1 MAAAFVARY
10 QLEISDGV
18 TANYMAGQWPVYA
31 PLNALTAF
39 CLTLVVFALCGS
51 WGIAT
56 GVSGLIFT
64 VLALV
69 NYYTRDLHG
78 SALMPQDILNLGTAA
93 EVMGSYTLHI
103 TQTVITIALLY
114 IPVLVAAVV
123 QVKLAGKHKRS
134 WKQRGAHA
142 LACVCGI
149 FAVLYLGYFSPNPIK
164 PAATY
169 GWAWQETY
177 YKYGYLAGSIEAAS
191 LMVDPILQP
200 DGYSEDAATEAAAMA
215 QVHKENTG
223 VSDTRNQAIARARGT
238 FLQFVDSDDWLTA
251 DATKLMVRAAEETGC
266 DMVIADFYRVV
277 GEMVSRKGDI
287 DADQVIGREAFV
299 GFMME
304 NPADYYYGV
313 LWNKLYRRSL
323 VEAHGIRMDAK
334 LSWCEDFLFNLE
346 YVRYATTF
354 YALRTPVYYYV
365 KTKGSLVNQKI
376 SFARTVEMKLAMF
389 ECYNDFFKHVLDEDA
404 YERKRLQVYHFLVD
418 AAKDGFVFPATIPG
432 TQKLG
437 EERSQALQEVISE
450 DGIIVEKYRDRKLL
464 ERYLESVA
472 LKYDMTLA
480 ELSLLLYRKD
490 AGKALTRGAEAQM
503 PAREDAV
510 EATDR
515 KDAGK
520 ALSRKDLAEL
530 MHMSREDLRAALQKL
545 VSRGMLEVVD
555 VPRKRREAAE
565 IAEATGLFGK
575 RGEAQDADANGMTK
589 KKREPRKIRLEL
601 LPASDAVL
609 QDIAAAERDYE
620 QAKFR
625 GFTEDE
631 LRQYTALERRVQ
643 ENEKQILQ
651 K

>member
-1 MAAAFVARY
+1 MEPKVS
-10 QLEISDGV
+10 IIV
-18 TANYMAGQWPVYA
+18 PVY
-31 PLNALTAF
+31 NAEK
-39 CLTLVVFALCGS
+39 
-51 WGIAT
+51 
-56 GVSGLIFT
+56 GLARC
-64 VLALV
+64 V
-69 NYYTRDLHG
+69 D
-78 SALMPQDILNLGTAA
+78 SILNQEFRDFELIL
-93 EVMGSYTLHI
+93 MDDGSRD
-103 TQTVITIALLY
+103 
-114 IPVLVAAVV
+114 
-123 QVKLAGKHKRS
+123 RS
-134 WKQRGAHA
+134 GEI
-142 LACVCGI
+142 C
-149 FAVLYLGYFSPNPIK
+149 
-164 PAATY
+164 
-169 GWAWQETY
+169 
-177 YKYGYLAGSIEAAS
+177 
-191 LMVDPILQP
+191 
-200 DGYSEDAATEAAAMA
+200 DGYARADARVVV
-215 QVHKENTG
+215 VHKKNTG

-266 DMVIADFYRVV
+266 DLVIADFYRVV

-313 LWNKLYRRSL
+313 LWNKLYRREI

-334 LSWCEDFLFNLE
+334 ISWCEDFLFNLE

-389 ECYNDFFKHVLDEDA
+389 ECYNDFFKHVLDEEA

-450 DGIIVEKYRDRKLL
+450 DGIIVERYRDRKLI

-472 LKYDMTLA
+472 LKYDMTMA

-490 AGKALTRGAEAQM
+490 AGQALDG
-503 PAREDAV
+503 
-510 EATDR
+510 

-520 ALSRKDLAEL
+520 ALSRKDLTEL
-530 MHMSREDLRAALQKL
+530 MHMSRGDLRAALQKL
-545 VSRGMLEVVD
+545 VARGMLEVVD
-555 VPRKRREAAE
+555 VPRKRSEATE
-565 IAEATGLFGK
+565 MAEATGLFGK
-575 RGEAQDADANGMTK
+575 RVETQDADADGMTK

-601 LPASDAVL
+601 LPAADAVL

-631 LRQYTALERRVQ
+631 IRQYTALERRVQ
-643 ENEKQILQ
+643 ENEKQVLQ

>member
-1 MAAAFVARY
+1 MEPKVS
-10 QLEISDGV
+10 IIV
-18 TANYMAGQWPVYA
+18 PVY
-31 PLNALTAF
+31 NAEK
-39 CLTLVVFALCGS
+39 
-51 WGIAT
+51 
-56 GVSGLIFT
+56 GLARC
-64 VLALV
+64 V
-69 NYYTRDLHG
+69 D
-78 SALMPQDILNLGTAA
+78 SILNQEFRDFELIL
-93 EVMGSYTLHI
+93 MDDGSRD
-103 TQTVITIALLY
+103 
-114 IPVLVAAVV
+114 
-123 QVKLAGKHKRS
+123 RS
-134 WKQRGAHA
+134 GEI
-142 LACVCGI
+142 C
-149 FAVLYLGYFSPNPIK
+149 
-164 PAATY
+164 
-169 GWAWQETY
+169 
-177 YKYGYLAGSIEAAS
+177 
-191 LMVDPILQP
+191 
-200 DGYSEDAATEAAAMA
+200 DGYARADARVVV
-215 QVHKENTG
+215 VHKENTG

-266 DMVIADFYRVV
+266 DLVIADFYRVV

-313 LWNKLYRRSL
+313 LWNKLYRREI

-334 LSWCEDFLFNLE
+334 ISWCEDFLFNLE
-346 YVRYATTF
+346 YVRYATKF

-376 SFARTVEMKLAMF
+376 SFSRTVEMKLAMF
-389 ECYNDFFKHVLDEDA
+389 ECYNDFFKHVLDEEA

-450 DGIIVEKYRDRKLL
+450 DGIIVERYRDRKLI

-472 LKYDMTLA
+472 LKYDMTMA

-490 AGKALTRGAEAQM
+490 AGQALEGTNVGEA
-503 PAREDAV
+503 D
-510 EATDR
+510 DG

-530 MHMSREDLRAALQKL
+530 MHMSRGDLRAALQKL
-545 VSRGMLEVVD
+545 IARGMLKVVD
-555 VPRKRREAAE
+555 VPRKRPEAAE
-565 IAEATGLFGK
+565 MAEATGLFGK
-575 RGEAQDADANGMTK
+575 RVEAPDAGADGMTK
-589 KKREPRKIRLEL
+589 KKREPRNIRLEL
-601 LPASDAVL
+601 LPAADAVL

-625 GFTEDE
+625 GFSEDE
-631 LRQYTALERRVQ
+631 IRQYTALERRVQ
-643 ENEKQILQ
+643 ENEKQVLQ

>member
-1 MAAAFVARY
+1 MRREEVVGGGMGAIKATSANGWTRREKVEGADAWARSEQAEGRDIGPGKVSRNIRVSTGGFY
-10 QLEISDGV
+10 GTTRSSFLMEVPMEPKVSIIV
-18 TANYMAGQWPVYA
+18 PVY
-31 PLNALTAF
+31 NAEK
-39 CLTLVVFALCGS
+39 S
-51 WGIAT
+51 
-56 GVSGLIFT
+56 
-64 VLALV
+64 LARCV
-69 NYYTRDLHG
+69 D
-78 SALMPQDILNLGTAA
+78 SILNQEFRDFELIL
-93 EVMGSYTLHI
+93 MDDGS
-103 TQTVITIALLY
+103 
-114 IPVLVAAVV
+114 
-123 QVKLAGKHKRS
+123 KDRS
-134 WKQRGAHA
+134 GEI
-142 LACVCGI
+142 C
-149 FAVLYLGYFSPNPIK
+149 
-164 PAATY
+164 
-169 GWAWQETY
+169 
-177 YKYGYLAGSIEAAS
+177 
-191 LMVDPILQP
+191 
-200 DGYSEDAATEAAAMA
+200 DGYARADARVVV
-215 QVHKENTG
+215 VHKENTG

-490 AGKALTRGAEAQM
+490 AGKAL
-503 PAREDAV
+503 
-510 EATDR
+510 
-515 KDAGK
+515 
-520 ALSRKDLAEL
+520 SRKDLAEL
-530 MHMSREDLRAALQKL
+530 MHMSRGDLRAALQKL

-589 KKREPRKIRLEL
+589 KKREPRNIRLEL

>member
-1 MAAAFVARY
+1 MEPKVS
-10 QLEISDGV
+10 IIV
-18 TANYMAGQWPVYA
+18 PVY
-31 PLNALTAF
+31 NAEK
-39 CLTLVVFALCGS
+39 
-51 WGIAT
+51 
-56 GVSGLIFT
+56 GLARC
-64 VLALV
+64 V
-69 NYYTRDLHG
+69 D
-78 SALMPQDILNLGTAA
+78 SILNQEFRDFELIL
-93 EVMGSYTLHI
+93 MDDGSRD
-103 TQTVITIALLY
+103 
-114 IPVLVAAVV
+114 
-123 QVKLAGKHKRS
+123 RS
-134 WKQRGAHA
+134 GEI
-142 LACVCGI
+142 C
-149 FAVLYLGYFSPNPIK
+149 
-164 PAATY
+164 
-169 GWAWQETY
+169 
-177 YKYGYLAGSIEAAS
+177 
-191 LMVDPILQP
+191 
-200 DGYSEDAATEAAAMA
+200 DGYARADARVVVM
-215 QVHKENTG
+215 HKENTG

-266 DMVIADFYRVV
+266 DLVIADFYRVV

-313 LWNKLYRRSL
+313 LWNKLYRREI

-334 LSWCEDFLFNLE
+334 ISWCEDFLFNLE

-389 ECYNDFFKHVLDEDA
+389 ECYNDFFKHVLDEEA

-450 DGIIVEKYRDRKLL
+450 DGIIVERYRDRKLI

-472 LKYDMTLA
+472 LKYDMTMA

-490 AGKALTRGAEAQM
+490 AGQAMEG
-503 PAREDAV
+503 
-510 EATDR
+510 

-530 MHMSREDLRAALQKL
+530 MHMSRGDLRMALQKL
-545 VSRGMLEVVD
+545 VACRMLEVVD
-555 VPRKRREAAE
+555 VPRKRSEVTE
-565 IAEATGLFGK
+565 MAEATGLFGK
-575 RGEAQDADANGMTK
+575 RVETQDADADGMTK

-601 LPASDAVL
+601 LPAADAVL

-631 LRQYTALERRVQ
+631 IRQYTALERRVQ
-643 ENEKQILQ
+643 ENEKQVLQ

>member
-1 MAAAFVARY
+1 MRREEVVGGGMGAIKATSANGWTRREKVEGADAWARSEQAEGRDIGPGKVSRNIRVSTGGFY
-10 QLEISDGV
+10 GTTRSSFLMEVPMEPKVSIIV
-18 TANYMAGQWPVYA
+18 PVY
-31 PLNALTAF
+31 NAEK
-39 CLTLVVFALCGS
+39 S
-51 WGIAT
+51 
-56 GVSGLIFT
+56 
-64 VLALV
+64 LARCV
-69 NYYTRDLHG
+69 D
-78 SALMPQDILNLGTAA
+78 SILNQEFRDFELIL
-93 EVMGSYTLHI
+93 MDDGS
-103 TQTVITIALLY
+103 
-114 IPVLVAAVV
+114 
-123 QVKLAGKHKRS
+123 KDRS
-134 WKQRGAHA
+134 GEI
-142 LACVCGI
+142 C
-149 FAVLYLGYFSPNPIK
+149 
-164 PAATY
+164 
-169 GWAWQETY
+169 
-177 YKYGYLAGSIEAAS
+177 
-191 LMVDPILQP
+191 
-200 DGYSEDAATEAAAMA
+200 DGYARADARVVV
-215 QVHKENTG
+215 VHKENTG

-277 GEMVSRKGDI
+277 GEMVSQKGDI

-346 YVRYATTF
+346 YVRYASTF

-389 ECYNDFFKHVLDEDA
+389 ECYNDFFKHVLDEEA

-472 LKYDMTLA
+472 LKYDMTMA

-520 ALSRKDLAEL
+520 ALSRKDNWKAADGKDAGKALSRKDLAEL
-530 MHMSREDLRAALQKL
+530 MHMSRGDLRAALQKL
-545 VSRGMLEVVD
+545 VTRGMLEVVD
-555 VPRKRREAAE
+555 VPRKRRDAAE

-575 RGEAQDADANGMTK
+575 RGEAQDADADGMTK
-589 KKREPRKIRLEL
+589 KKREPWKIRLEL

>member
-1 MAAAFVARY
+1 MEPKVS
-10 QLEISDGV
+10 IIV
-18 TANYMAGQWPVYA
+18 PVY
-31 PLNALTAF
+31 NAEK
-39 CLTLVVFALCGS
+39 
-51 WGIAT
+51 
-56 GVSGLIFT
+56 GLARC
-64 VLALV
+64 V
-69 NYYTRDLHG
+69 D
-78 SALMPQDILNLGTAA
+78 SILNQEFRDFELIL
-93 EVMGSYTLHI
+93 MDDGSRD
-103 TQTVITIALLY
+103 
-114 IPVLVAAVV
+114 
-123 QVKLAGKHKRS
+123 GS
-134 WKQRGAHA
+134 GAI
-142 LACVCGI
+142 C
-149 FAVLYLGYFSPNPIK
+149 
-164 PAATY
+164 
-169 GWAWQETY
+169 
-177 YKYGYLAGSIEAAS
+177 
-191 LMVDPILQP
+191 
-200 DGYSEDAATEAAAMA
+200 DGYARADARVVV
-215 QVHKENTG
+215 VHKENTG

-266 DMVIADFYRVV
+266 DLVIADFYRVV

-313 LWNKLYRRSL
+313 LWNKLYRREI
-323 VEAHGIRMDAK
+323 VESHGIRMDAK
-334 LSWCEDFLFNLE
+334 ISWCEDFLFNLE

-376 SFARTVEMKLAMF
+376 SLSRTVEMKLAMF
-389 ECYNDFFKHVLDEDA
+389 ECYNDFFKHVLDEEA

-450 DGIIVEKYRDRKLL
+450 DGIIVERYRDRKLI

-472 LKYDMTLA
+472 LKYDMTMA

-490 AGKALTRGAEAQM
+490 AGQALDGKDVGKAADG
-503 PAREDAV
+503 
-510 EATDR
+510 

-520 ALSRKDLAEL
+520 ALSRRDLAEL
-530 MHMSREDLRAALQKL
+530 MHMSRGDLRAALQKL
-545 VSRGMLEVVD
+545 VARRMLEVVD
-555 VPRKRREAAE
+555 VPRKRS
-565 IAEATGLFGK
+565 EATEMAEMAGLFGK
-575 RGEAQDADANGMTK
+575 RVEAPDAGEDGLTK

-601 LPASDAVL
+601 LPAADAVL
-609 QDIAAAERDYE
+609 LDIATAERDYE

-631 LRQYTALERRVQ
+631 IRQYTALERRVQ
-643 ENEKQILQ
+643 ENEKQVLQ

>member
-1 MAAAFVARY
+1 MEPKVS
-10 QLEISDGV
+10 IIV
-18 TANYMAGQWPVYA
+18 PVY
-31 PLNALTAF
+31 NAEK
-39 CLTLVVFALCGS
+39 S
-51 WGIAT
+51 
-56 GVSGLIFT
+56 
-64 VLALV
+64 LARCV
-69 NYYTRDLHG
+69 D
-78 SALMPQDILNLGTAA
+78 SILNQEFRDFELIL
-93 EVMGSYTLHI
+93 MDDGS
-103 TQTVITIALLY
+103 
-114 IPVLVAAVV
+114 
-123 QVKLAGKHKRS
+123 KDRS
-134 WKQRGAHA
+134 GDI
-142 LACVCGI
+142 C
-149 FAVLYLGYFSPNPIK
+149 
-164 PAATY
+164 
-169 GWAWQETY
+169 
-177 YKYGYLAGSIEAAS
+177 
-191 LMVDPILQP
+191 
-200 DGYSEDAATEAAAMA
+200 DGYARADARVVV
-215 QVHKENTG
+215 VHKENSG

-266 DMVIADFYRVV
+266 DLVIADFYRVV

-313 LWNKLYRRSL
+313 LWNKLYRREI

-334 LSWCEDFLFNLE
+334 ISWCEDFLFNLE

-376 SFARTVEMKLAMF
+376 SFTRTVEMKLAMF
-389 ECYNDFFKHVLDEDA
+389 ECYNDFFKHVLDEEA

-450 DGIIVEKYRDRKLL
+450 DGIIVERYRDRKLI

-472 LKYDMTLA
+472 LKYDMTMA

-490 AGKALTRGAEAQM
+490 AGQALEGTDSGETAEL
-503 PAREDAV
+503 
-510 EATDR
+510 

-530 MHMSREDLRAALQKL
+530 MHMSRGNLRMALQKL
-545 VSRGMLEVVD
+545 VARGMLEVVD
-555 VPRKRREAAE
+555 VPRKRS
-565 IAEATGLFGK
+565 EATEMAEMAGLFGK
-575 RGEAQDADANGMTK
+575 RVEAPDAGEDGLTK

-601 LPASDAVL
+601 LPAADAVL

-631 LRQYTALERRVQ
+631 IRQFTALERRVQ
-643 ENEKQILQ
+643 ENEKQVLQ

>member
-1 MAAAFVARY
+1 MEPKVS
-10 QLEISDGV
+10 IIV
-18 TANYMAGQWPVYA
+18 PVY
-31 PLNALTAF
+31 NAEK
-39 CLTLVVFALCGS
+39 
-51 WGIAT
+51 
-56 GVSGLIFT
+56 GLARC
-64 VLALV
+64 V
-69 NYYTRDLHG
+69 D
-78 SALMPQDILNLGTAA
+78 SILNQEFRDFELIL
-93 EVMGSYTLHI
+93 MDDGSRD
-103 TQTVITIALLY
+103 
-114 IPVLVAAVV
+114 
-123 QVKLAGKHKRS
+123 RS
-134 WKQRGAHA
+134 GEI
-142 LACVCGI
+142 C
-149 FAVLYLGYFSPNPIK
+149 
-164 PAATY
+164 
-169 GWAWQETY
+169 
-177 YKYGYLAGSIEAAS
+177 
-191 LMVDPILQP
+191 
-200 DGYSEDAATEAAAMA
+200 DGYARADARVVV
-215 QVHKENTG
+215 VHKENTG

-266 DMVIADFYRVV
+266 DLVIADFYRVV

-313 LWNKLYRRSL
+313 LWNKLYRREI
-323 VEAHGIRMDAK
+323 VEAHEIRMDAK
-334 LSWCEDFLFNLE
+334 ISWCEDFLFNLE

-389 ECYNDFFKHVLDEDA
+389 ECYNDFFKHVLDEEA

-450 DGIIVEKYRDRKLL
+450 DGIIVERYRDRKLI

-490 AGKALTRGAEAQM
+490 AGQALDG
-503 PAREDAV
+503 
-510 EATDR
+510 

-530 MHMSREDLRAALQKL
+530 MHMSRGDLRAALQKL
-545 VSRGMLEVVD
+545 VARGMLEVVD
-555 VPRKRREAAE
+555 VPRKRV
-565 IAEATGLFGK
+565 EATEMAEMAGLFGK
-575 RGEAQDADANGMTK
+575 RVEAPDAGTDEMKK

-601 LPASDAVL
+601 LPAADAVL
-609 QDIAAAERDYE
+609 QNIAAAERDYE

-625 GFTEDE
+625 GFSEDE
-631 LRQYTALERRVQ
+631 IRQYTALERRVQ
-643 ENEKQILQ
+643 ENEKQVLQ

>member
-1 MAAAFVARY
+1 MEPKVS
-10 QLEISDGV
+10 IIV
-18 TANYMAGQWPVYA
+18 PVY
-31 PLNALTAF
+31 NAEK
-39 CLTLVVFALCGS
+39 S
-51 WGIAT
+51 
-56 GVSGLIFT
+56 
-64 VLALV
+64 LARCV
-69 NYYTRDLHG
+69 D
-78 SALMPQDILNLGTAA
+78 SILNQEFRDFELIL
-93 EVMGSYTLHI
+93 MDDGS
-103 TQTVITIALLY
+103 
-114 IPVLVAAVV
+114 
-123 QVKLAGKHKRS
+123 KDRS
-134 WKQRGAHA
+134 GEI
-142 LACVCGI
+142 C
-149 FAVLYLGYFSPNPIK
+149 
-164 PAATY
+164 
-169 GWAWQETY
+169 
-177 YKYGYLAGSIEAAS
+177 
-191 LMVDPILQP
+191 
-200 DGYSEDAATEAAAMA
+200 DGYARADARVVV
-215 QVHKENTG
+215 VHKENTG
-223 VSDTRNQAIARARGT
+223 VSDTRNQAIARARGTFLQFVDSDDWLTADATKLMVRAAEETGCDMVIADFYRVVGEMVSRKGDIDADQVIARARGT

-530 MHMSREDLRAALQKL
+530 MHMSRGDLRAALQKL

-589 KKREPRKIRLEL
+589 KKREPRNIRLEL

>member
-1 MAAAFVARY
+1 MRREKVEDGGIGARSEEAEGRDIG
-10 QLEISDGV
+10 LGKVSRNIRVS
-18 TANYMAGQWPVYA
+18 AGGFYGTTRSSFLMEVPMEPKVSIIVPVY
-31 PLNALTAF
+31 NAEK
-39 CLTLVVFALCGS
+39 S
-51 WGIAT
+51 
-56 GVSGLIFT
+56 
-64 VLALV
+64 LARCV
-69 NYYTRDLHG
+69 D
-78 SALMPQDILNLGTAA
+78 SILNQEFRDFELIL
-93 EVMGSYTLHI
+93 MDDGS
-103 TQTVITIALLY
+103 
-114 IPVLVAAVV
+114 
-123 QVKLAGKHKRS
+123 KDRS
-134 WKQRGAHA
+134 GEI
-142 LACVCGI
+142 C
-149 FAVLYLGYFSPNPIK
+149 
-164 PAATY
+164 
-169 GWAWQETY
+169 
-177 YKYGYLAGSIEAAS
+177 
-191 LMVDPILQP
+191 
-200 DGYSEDAATEAAAMA
+200 DGYARADARVVV
-215 QVHKENTG
+215 VHKENSG

-266 DMVIADFYRVV
+266 DLVIADFYRVV
-277 GEMVSRKGDI
+277 GKMVSRKGDI
-287 DADQVIGREAFV
+287 DTDQVIGREAFV

-389 ECYNDFFKHVLDEDA
+389 ECYNDFFKHVLDEEA

-472 LKYDMTLA
+472 LKYDMTMA

-490 AGKALTRGAEAQM
+490 AGKALARGAEAQM
-503 PAREDAV
+503 PAREDAEKV
-510 EATDR
+510 LSRKDDGKALSRKDDWKAADG

-530 MHMSREDLRAALQKL
+530 MHMSRGELRAALQKL
-545 VSRGMLEVVD
+545 VTRGMLEVVD

-575 RGEAQDADANGMTK
+575 RGEAQDADADGTTK

-643 ENEKQILQ
+643 ENEKQVLQ

>member
-1 MAAAFVARY
+1 MRREKVEDGGIGARSEEAEGRDIG
-10 QLEISDGV
+10 LGKVSRNIRVS
-18 TANYMAGQWPVYA
+18 AGEFYGTTRSSFLMEVPMEPKVSIIVPVY
-31 PLNALTAF
+31 NAEK
-39 CLTLVVFALCGS
+39 S
-51 WGIAT
+51 
-56 GVSGLIFT
+56 
-64 VLALV
+64 LARCV
-69 NYYTRDLHG
+69 D
-78 SALMPQDILNLGTAA
+78 SILNQEFRDFELIL
-93 EVMGSYTLHI
+93 MDDGS
-103 TQTVITIALLY
+103 
-114 IPVLVAAVV
+114 
-123 QVKLAGKHKRS
+123 KDRS
-134 WKQRGAHA
+134 GEI
-142 LACVCGI
+142 C
-149 FAVLYLGYFSPNPIK
+149 
-164 PAATY
+164 
-169 GWAWQETY
+169 
-177 YKYGYLAGSIEAAS
+177 
-191 LMVDPILQP
+191 
-200 DGYSEDAATEAAAMA
+200 DGYARADARVVV
-215 QVHKENTG
+215 VHKENSG

-266 DMVIADFYRVV
+266 DLVIADFYRVV
-277 GEMVSRKGDI
+277 GKMVSRKGDI
-287 DADQVIGREAFV
+287 DTDQVIGREAFV

-323 VEAHGIRMDAK
+323 VEAHGIQMDAK

-389 ECYNDFFKHVLDEDA
+389 ECYNDFFKHVLDAEA

-472 LKYDMTLA
+472 LKYDMTMA

-490 AGKALTRGAEAQM
+490 AGKALARGAEAQM
-503 PAREDAV
+503 PAREDAEKV
-510 EATDR
+510 LSRKDDGKALSRKDDWKAADG

-530 MHMSREDLRAALQKL
+530 MHMSRGELRAALQKL
-545 VSRGMLEVVD
+545 VTRGMLEVVD

-575 RGEAQDADANGMTK
+575 RGEAQDADADGTTK

-609 QDIAAAERDYE
+609 QDIDAAERDYE

-643 ENEKQILQ
+643 ENEKQVLQ

>member
-1 MAAAFVARY
+1 MEPKVS
-10 QLEISDGV
+10 IIV
-18 TANYMAGQWPVYA
+18 PVY
-31 PLNALTAF
+31 NAEK
-39 CLTLVVFALCGS
+39 S
-51 WGIAT
+51 
-56 GVSGLIFT
+56 
-64 VLALV
+64 LARCV
-69 NYYTRDLHG
+69 D
-78 SALMPQDILNLGTAA
+78 SILNQEFRDFDLIL
-93 EVMGSYTLHI
+93 MDDGS
-103 TQTVITIALLY
+103 
-114 IPVLVAAVV
+114 
-123 QVKLAGKHKRS
+123 KDRS
-134 WKQRGAHA
+134 GEI
-142 LACVCGI
+142 C
-149 FAVLYLGYFSPNPIK
+149 
-164 PAATY
+164 
-169 GWAWQETY
+169 
-177 YKYGYLAGSIEAAS
+177 
-191 LMVDPILQP
+191 
-200 DGYSEDAATEAAAMA
+200 DGYARADARVVV
-215 QVHKENTG
+215 VHKENSG

-266 DMVIADFYRVV
+266 DLVIADFYRVV
-277 GEMVSRKGDI
+277 GKMVSRKGDI
-287 DADQVIGREAFV
+287 DTDQVIGREAFV

-389 ECYNDFFKHVLDEDA
+389 ECYNDFFKHVLDEEA

-472 LKYDMTLA
+472 LKYDMTMA

-490 AGKALTRGAEAQM
+490 AGKALARGAEAQM

-520 ALSRKDLAEL
+520 ALSRKDDWKAADGKDAGKALSRKDLAEL
-530 MHMSREDLRAALQKL
+530 MHMSRGELRAALQKL
-545 VSRGMLEVVD
+545 VTRGMLEVVD

-575 RGEAQDADANGMTK
+575 RGEAQDADADGTTK

-601 LPASDAVL
+601 LPAADAVL

-643 ENEKQILQ
+643 ENEKQVLQ

>member
-1 MAAAFVARY
+1 MEPKVS
-10 QLEISDGV
+10 IIV
-18 TANYMAGQWPVYA
+18 PVY
-31 PLNALTAF
+31 NAEK
-39 CLTLVVFALCGS
+39 S
-51 WGIAT
+51 
-56 GVSGLIFT
+56 
-64 VLALV
+64 LARCV
-69 NYYTRDLHG
+69 D
-78 SALMPQDILNLGTAA
+78 SILNQEFRDFELIL
-93 EVMGSYTLHI
+93 MDDGS
-103 TQTVITIALLY
+103 
-114 IPVLVAAVV
+114 
-123 QVKLAGKHKRS
+123 KDRS
-134 WKQRGAHA
+134 GEI
-142 LACVCGI
+142 C
-149 FAVLYLGYFSPNPIK
+149 
-164 PAATY
+164 
-169 GWAWQETY
+169 
-177 YKYGYLAGSIEAAS
+177 
-191 LMVDPILQP
+191 
-200 DGYSEDAATEAAAMA
+200 DGYARVDARVVV
-215 QVHKENTG
+215 VHKENSG

-251 DATKLMVRAAEETGC
+251 DATKLMVRAAEEMSC

-313 LWNKLYRRSL
+313 LWNKLYRREI

-376 SFARTVEMKLAMF
+376 SFTRTVEMKLAMF
-389 ECYNDFFKHVLDEDA
+389 ECYNDFFKHVLDEEA

-450 DGIIVEKYRDRKLL
+450 DGIIVERYRDRKLI

-472 LKYDMTLA
+472 LKYDMTMA
-480 ELSLLLYRKD
+480 ELSLLLYQKD
-490 AGKALTRGAEAQM
+490 AGKALEGPDDGDTAEL
-503 PAREDAV
+503 
-510 EATDR
+510 

-530 MHMSREDLRAALQKL
+530 MHMSRGDLRAALQKL
-545 VSRGMLEVVD
+545 VTRGMLEVVD

-575 RGEAQDADANGMTK
+575 RGEAQDADADGTTK

-609 QDIAAAERDYE
+609 QDIDAAERDYE

>member
-1 MAAAFVARY
+1 MEPKVS
-10 QLEISDGV
+10 IIV
-18 TANYMAGQWPVYA
+18 PVY
-31 PLNALTAF
+31 NAEK
-39 CLTLVVFALCGS
+39 
-51 WGIAT
+51 
-56 GVSGLIFT
+56 GLARC
-64 VLALV
+64 V
-69 NYYTRDLHG
+69 D
-78 SALMPQDILNLGTAA
+78 SILNQEFRDFELIL
-93 EVMGSYTLHI
+93 MDDGSRD
-103 TQTVITIALLY
+103 
-114 IPVLVAAVV
+114 
-123 QVKLAGKHKRS
+123 RS
-134 WKQRGAHA
+134 GDI
-142 LACVCGI
+142 C
-149 FAVLYLGYFSPNPIK
+149 
-164 PAATY
+164 
-169 GWAWQETY
+169 
-177 YKYGYLAGSIEAAS
+177 
-191 LMVDPILQP
+191 
-200 DGYSEDAATEAAAMA
+200 DGYARADARVVV
-215 QVHKENTG
+215 VHKENTG

-238 FLQFVDSDDWLTA
+238 FLQFEDSDDWLTA

-266 DMVIADFYRVV
+266 DLVIADFYRVV

-287 DADQVIGREAFV
+287 DTDQVIGREAFV

-304 NPADYYYGV
+304 NPADFYYGV
-313 LWNKLYRRSL
+313 LWNKLYRREI

-334 LSWCEDFLFNLE
+334 ISWCEDFLFNLE

-376 SFARTVEMKLAMF
+376 SLSRTVEMKLAMF
-389 ECYNDFFKHVLDEDA
+389 ECYNDFFKHVLDEEA

-450 DGIIVEKYRDRKLL
+450 DGIIVERYRDRKLI

-472 LKYDMTLA
+472 LKYDMTMA

-490 AGKALTRGAEAQM
+490 AGQALEGNAVGEAADGKDAGKALDQRGGVQM
-503 PAREDAV
+503 LG
-510 EATDR
+510 R

-530 MHMSREDLRAALQKL
+530 MHMSRGDLRMALQKL
-545 VSRGMLEVVD
+545 VARGMLEVVD
-555 VPRKRREAAE
+555 VPRKRV
-565 IAEATGLFGK
+565 EATEMAEMAGLFGK
-575 RGEAQDADANGMTK
+575 RVEAPDAGTNEIKK

-601 LPASDAVL
+601 LPATDTVL

-631 LRQYTALERRVQ
+631 IRQYTALERRVQ
-643 ENEKQILQ
+643 ENEKQVLQ

>member
-1 MAAAFVARY
+1 MEPKVS
-10 QLEISDGV
+10 IIV
-18 TANYMAGQWPVYA
+18 PVY
-31 PLNALTAF
+31 NAEK
-39 CLTLVVFALCGS
+39 S
-51 WGIAT
+51 
-56 GVSGLIFT
+56 
-64 VLALV
+64 LARCV
-69 NYYTRDLHG
+69 D
-78 SALMPQDILNLGTAA
+78 SILNQEFRDFELIL
-93 EVMGSYTLHI
+93 MDDGS
-103 TQTVITIALLY
+103 
-114 IPVLVAAVV
+114 
-123 QVKLAGKHKRS
+123 KDRS
-134 WKQRGAHA
+134 GEI
-142 LACVCGI
+142 C
-149 FAVLYLGYFSPNPIK
+149 
-164 PAATY
+164 
-169 GWAWQETY
+169 
-177 YKYGYLAGSIEAAS
+177 
-191 LMVDPILQP
+191 
-200 DGYSEDAATEAAAMA
+200 DGYARADARVVV
-215 QVHKENTG
+215 VHKENSG

-389 ECYNDFFKHVLDEDA
+389 ECYNDFFKHVLDEEA

-418 AAKDGFVFPATIPG
+418 AAKDGFVFSATIPG

-450 DGIIVEKYRDRKLL
+450 DGIIVERYRDRKLI

-472 LKYDMTLA
+472 LKYDMTMA
-480 ELSLLLYRKD
+480 ELSLLLY
-490 AGKALTRGAEAQM
+490 
-503 PAREDAV
+503 
-510 EATDR
+510 R

-530 MHMSREDLRAALQKL
+530 MHMSRGDLRAALQKL
-545 VSRGMLEVVD
+545 VTRGMLEVVD
-555 VPRKRREAAE
+555 VPRKRRDAVE

-575 RGEAQDADANGMTK
+575 RGEAQDADADGMTK
-589 KKREPRKIRLEL
+589 KKRAPRKIRLEL

>member
-1 MAAAFVARY
+1 MRREEVVGGGMGAIKATSANGWTRREKVEGADAWARSEQAEGRDIGPGKVSRNIRVSTGGFY
-10 QLEISDGV
+10 GTTRSSFLMEVPMEPKVSIIV
-18 TANYMAGQWPVYA
+18 PVY
-31 PLNALTAF
+31 NAEK
-39 CLTLVVFALCGS
+39 S
-51 WGIAT
+51 
-56 GVSGLIFT
+56 
-64 VLALV
+64 LARCV
-69 NYYTRDLHG
+69 D
-78 SALMPQDILNLGTAA
+78 SILNQEFRDFELIL
-93 EVMGSYTLHI
+93 MDDGS
-103 TQTVITIALLY
+103 
-114 IPVLVAAVV
+114 
-123 QVKLAGKHKRS
+123 KDRS
-134 WKQRGAHA
+134 GEI
-142 LACVCGI
+142 C
-149 FAVLYLGYFSPNPIK
+149 
-164 PAATY
+164 
-169 GWAWQETY
+169 
-177 YKYGYLAGSIEAAS
+177 
-191 LMVDPILQP
+191 
-200 DGYSEDAATEAAAMA
+200 DGYARADARVVV
-215 QVHKENTG
+215 VHKENTG

-277 GEMVSRKGDI
+277 GEMVSQKGDI

-490 AGKALTRGAEAQM
+490 AGKAL
-503 PAREDAV
+503 
-510 EATDR
+510 
-515 KDAGK
+515 
-520 ALSRKDLAEL
+520 SRKDLAEL
-530 MHMSREDLRAALQKL
+530 MHMSRGDLRAALQKL

-589 KKREPRKIRLEL
+589 KKREPRNIRLEL

>member
-1 MAAAFVARY
+1 MEPKVS
-10 QLEISDGV
+10 IIV
-18 TANYMAGQWPVYA
+18 PVY
-31 PLNALTAF
+31 NAEK
-39 CLTLVVFALCGS
+39 S
-51 WGIAT
+51 
-56 GVSGLIFT
+56 
-64 VLALV
+64 LARCV
-69 NYYTRDLHG
+69 D
-78 SALMPQDILNLGTAA
+78 SILNQEFRDFELIL
-93 EVMGSYTLHI
+93 MDDGSRD
-103 TQTVITIALLY
+103 
-114 IPVLVAAVV
+114 
-123 QVKLAGKHKRS
+123 RS
-134 WKQRGAHA
+134 GEI
-142 LACVCGI
+142 C
-149 FAVLYLGYFSPNPIK
+149 
-164 PAATY
+164 
-169 GWAWQETY
+169 
-177 YKYGYLAGSIEAAS
+177 
-191 LMVDPILQP
+191 
-200 DGYSEDAATEAAAMA
+200 DGYARADARVVV
-215 QVHKENTG
+215 VHKENTG
-223 VSDTRNQAIARARGT
+223 VSDTRNQAITRARGT
-238 FLQFVDSDDWLTA
+238 CLQFVDSDDWLTA

-266 DMVIADFYRVV
+266 DLVIADFYRVV

-287 DADQVIGREAFV
+287 DTDQVIGREAFV

-313 LWNKLYRRSL
+313 LWNKLYRREI

-334 LSWCEDFLFNLE
+334 ISWCEDFLFNLE

-376 SFARTVEMKLAMF
+376 SFARTMEMKLAMF
-389 ECYNDFFKHVLDEDA
+389 ECYNDFFKHVLDEEA

-450 DGIIVEKYRDRKLL
+450 DGIIVERYRDRKLI

-472 LKYDMTLA
+472 LKYDMTMA

-490 AGKALTRGAEAQM
+490 AGQALEGMDVGEA
-503 PAREDAV
+503 ANG
-510 EATDR
+510 

-530 MHMSREDLRAALQKL
+530 MHMSRGDLRMALQKL
-545 VSRGMLEVVD
+545 VARGMLEVVD
-555 VPRKRREAAE
+555 LPRKRNEVTEMAE
-565 IAEATGLFGK
+565 MTGLFGK
-575 RGEAQDADANGMTK
+575 RVEAPDAGEDGLTK
-589 KKREPRKIRLEL
+589 KKRGPRKIRLEL
-601 LPASDAVL
+601 LPAADAVL

-631 LRQYTALERRVQ
+631 IWQFTALERRVQ
-643 ENEKQILQ
+643 ENEKQVLQ

>member
-1 MAAAFVARY
+1 MEPKVS
-10 QLEISDGV
+10 IIV
-18 TANYMAGQWPVYA
+18 PVY
-31 PLNALTAF
+31 NAEK
-39 CLTLVVFALCGS
+39 S
-51 WGIAT
+51 
-56 GVSGLIFT
+56 
-64 VLALV
+64 LARCV
-69 NYYTRDLHG
+69 D
-78 SALMPQDILNLGTAA
+78 SILNQEFRDFELIL
-93 EVMGSYTLHI
+93 MDDGSRD
-103 TQTVITIALLY
+103 
-114 IPVLVAAVV
+114 
-123 QVKLAGKHKRS
+123 RS
-134 WKQRGAHA
+134 GEI
-142 LACVCGI
+142 C
-149 FAVLYLGYFSPNPIK
+149 
-164 PAATY
+164 
-169 GWAWQETY
+169 
-177 YKYGYLAGSIEAAS
+177 
-191 LMVDPILQP
+191 
-200 DGYSEDAATEAAAMA
+200 DGYARADARVVV
-215 QVHKENTG
+215 VHKENTG

-266 DMVIADFYRVV
+266 DLVIADFYRVV

-287 DADQVIGREAFV
+287 DTDQVIGREAFV

-313 LWNKLYRRSL
+313 LWNKLYRREI

-334 LSWCEDFLFNLE
+334 ISWCEDFLFNLE

-376 SFARTVEMKLAMF
+376 GFARTVEMKLAMF
-389 ECYNDFFKHVLDEDA
+389 ECYNDFFKHVLDEEA
-404 YERKRLQVYHFLVD
+404 YEQKRLQIYHFLVD

-450 DGIIVEKYRDRKLL
+450 DGIIVERYRDRKLI

-490 AGKALTRGAEAQM
+490 AGQALEEKEVGEA
-503 PAREDAV
+503 ADG
-510 EATDR
+510 

-520 ALSRKDLAEL
+520 ALSRRDLAEL
-530 MHMSREDLRAALQKL
+530 MHMSRGDLRAALQKL
-545 VSRGMLEVVD
+545 VARGMLEVVD
-555 VPRKRREAAE
+555 VPRKRSEATE

-575 RGEAQDADANGMTK
+575 RGEAQDADVDGMTK

-601 LPASDAVL
+601 LPAADAVL
-609 QDIAAAERDYE
+609 QDIATAERDYE

-631 LRQYTALERRVQ
+631 IRQYTALERRVQ
-643 ENEKQILQ
+643 ENEKQVLQ

>member
-1 MAAAFVARY
+1 MK
-10 QLEISDGV
+10 DG
-18 TANYMAGQWPVYA
+18 GI
-31 PLNALTAF
+31 
-39 CLTLVVFALCGS
+39 GS
-51 WGIAT
+51 GKVRRNIR
-56 GVSGLIFT
+56 VS
-64 VLALV
+64 
-69 NYYTRDLHG
+69 
-78 SALMPQDILNLGTAA
+78 
-93 EVMGSYTLHI
+93 
-103 TQTVITIALLY
+103 
-114 IPVLVAAVV
+114 
-123 QVKLAGKHKRS
+123 
-134 WKQRGAHA
+134 
-142 LACVCGI
+142 
-149 FAVLYLGYFSPNPIK
+149 
-164 PAATY
+164 
-169 GWAWQETY
+169 
-177 YKYGYLAGSIEAAS
+177 AGSIYGTTRGSFVMEVAMEPKVSIIVPVYNAEKS
-191 LMVDPILQP
+191 LARCVDSILNQEFRDFELILMDDGSRDGSGAIC
-200 DGYSEDAATEAAAMA
+200 DGYARADARVVV
-215 QVHKENTG
+215 VHKENTG

-238 FLQFVDSDDWLTA
+238 FLQFVDSDDWLTT

-266 DMVIADFYRVV
+266 DLVIADFYRVV

-287 DADQVIGREAFV
+287 DTDQVIGREAFV

-313 LWNKLYRRSL
+313 LWNKLYRREI

-334 LSWCEDFLFNLE
+334 ISWCEDFLFNLE
-346 YVRYATTF
+346 YVRYAATF

-376 SFARTVEMKLAMF
+376 SLSRTVEMKLAMF
-389 ECYNDFFKHVLDEDA
+389 ECYNDFFKHVLDEEA
-404 YERKRLQVYHFLVD
+404 YERKRLQLYRFLVD

-450 DGIIVEKYRDRKLL
+450 DGIIVERYRDRKLI

-472 LKYDMTLA
+472 LKYDMTMA

-490 AGKALTRGAEAQM
+490 AGKALEGT
-503 PAREDAV
+503 DAG
-510 EATDR
+510 EATDGKNAGKALDGTDAGKAPGT

-520 ALSRKDLAEL
+520 ALSRRDLAEL
-530 MHMSREDLRAALQKL
+530 MHMSRGDLRAALQKL
-545 VSRGMLEVVD
+545 VARGMLEVVD
-555 VPRKRREAAE
+555 VPRKRSEATE

-575 RGEAQDADANGMTK
+575 RGEAQDADADGLTK

-601 LPASDAVL
+601 LPAADAVL
-609 QDIAAAERDYE
+609 QDIATAERDYE

-631 LRQYTALERRVQ
+631 IRQYTALERRVQ

>member
-1 MAAAFVARY
+1 MEPKVS
-10 QLEISDGV
+10 IIV
-18 TANYMAGQWPVYA
+18 PVY
-31 PLNALTAF
+31 NAEK
-39 CLTLVVFALCGS
+39 
-51 WGIAT
+51 
-56 GVSGLIFT
+56 GLARC
-64 VLALV
+64 V
-69 NYYTRDLHG
+69 D
-78 SALMPQDILNLGTAA
+78 SILNQEFRDFELIL
-93 EVMGSYTLHI
+93 MDDGSRD
-103 TQTVITIALLY
+103 
-114 IPVLVAAVV
+114 
-123 QVKLAGKHKRS
+123 RS
-134 WKQRGAHA
+134 GEI
-142 LACVCGI
+142 C
-149 FAVLYLGYFSPNPIK
+149 
-164 PAATY
+164 
-169 GWAWQETY
+169 
-177 YKYGYLAGSIEAAS
+177 
-191 LMVDPILQP
+191 
-200 DGYSEDAATEAAAMA
+200 DGYARADARVVV
-215 QVHKENTG
+215 VHKENTG

-266 DMVIADFYRVV
+266 DLVIADFYRVV

-287 DADQVIGREAFV
+287 DVDQVIGREAFV

-313 LWNKLYRRSL
+313 LWNKLYRHEI

-334 LSWCEDFLFNLE
+334 ISWCEDFLFNLE

-376 SFARTVEMKLAMF
+376 SLSRTVEMKLAMF
-389 ECYNDFFKHVLDEDA
+389 ECYNDFFKHVLDEEA

-450 DGIIVEKYRDRKLL
+450 DGIIVERYRDRKLI

-472 LKYDMTLA
+472 LKYDMTMA

-490 AGKALTRGAEAQM
+490 AGQALEGKAVGEAADGKDAGKALDQRDGVQM
-503 PAREDAV
+503 LG
-510 EATDR
+510 R

-530 MHMSREDLRAALQKL
+530 MHMSRGDLRMALQKL
-545 VSRGMLEVVD
+545 VARGMLEVVD
-555 VPRKRREAAE
+555 VPRKRV
-565 IAEATGLFGK
+565 EATEMAEMAGLFGK
-575 RGEAQDADANGMTK
+575 RVESQDADADGMTK

-601 LPASDAVL
+601 LPAADAVL

-631 LRQYTALERRVQ
+631 IRQFTALERRVQ
-643 ENEKQILQ
+643 ENEKQVLQ

>member
-1 MAAAFVARY
+1 MEPKVS
-10 QLEISDGV
+10 IIV
-18 TANYMAGQWPVYA
+18 PVY
-31 PLNALTAF
+31 NAEK
-39 CLTLVVFALCGS
+39 S
-51 WGIAT
+51 
-56 GVSGLIFT
+56 
-64 VLALV
+64 LARCV
-69 NYYTRDLHG
+69 D
-78 SALMPQDILNLGTAA
+78 SILNQEFRDFELIL
-93 EVMGSYTLHI
+93 MDDGS
-103 TQTVITIALLY
+103 
-114 IPVLVAAVV
+114 
-123 QVKLAGKHKRS
+123 RD
-134 WKQRGAHA
+134 
-142 LACVCGI
+142 
-149 FAVLYLGYFSPNPIK
+149 
-164 PAATY
+164 
-169 GWAWQETY
+169 
-177 YKYGYLAGSIEAAS
+177 GSGEIC
-191 LMVDPILQP
+191 
-200 DGYSEDAATEAAAMA
+200 DGYARADARVVV
-215 QVHKENTG
+215 VHKENSG

-251 DATKLMVRAAEETGC
+251 DATKLMVRATEETGC
-266 DMVIADFYRVV
+266 DLVIADFYRVV

-389 ECYNDFFKHVLDEDA
+389 ECYNDFFKHVLDEEA

-472 LKYDMTLA
+472 LKYDMTMA

-490 AGKALTRGAEAQM
+490 AGKALEGT
-503 PAREDAV
+503 DAG
-510 EATDR
+510 EATDGKNAGKALDGTDAGKAPGT

-520 ALSRKDLAEL
+520 ALSRRDLAEL
-530 MHMSREDLRAALQKL
+530 MHMSRGDLRAALQKL
-545 VSRGMLEVVD
+545 VARGMLEVVD
-555 VPRKRREAAE
+555 VPRKRSEATE

-575 RGEAQDADANGMTK
+575 RGEAQDADADGLTK

-601 LPASDAVL
+601 LPAADAVL
-609 QDIAAAERDYE
+609 QDIATAERDYE

-631 LRQYTALERRVQ
+631 IRQYTALERRVQ

>member
-1 MAAAFVARY
+1 MRREEVVGGGMGAIKATSANGWTRREKVEGADAWARSEQAEGRDIGPGKVSRNIRVSTGGFY
-10 QLEISDGV
+10 GTTRSSFLMEVPMEPKVSIIV
-18 TANYMAGQWPVYA
+18 PVY
-31 PLNALTAF
+31 NAEK
-39 CLTLVVFALCGS
+39 S
-51 WGIAT
+51 
-56 GVSGLIFT
+56 
-64 VLALV
+64 LARCV
-69 NYYTRDLHG
+69 D
-78 SALMPQDILNLGTAA
+78 SILNQEFRDFELIL
-93 EVMGSYTLHI
+93 MDDGS
-103 TQTVITIALLY
+103 
-114 IPVLVAAVV
+114 
-123 QVKLAGKHKRS
+123 KDRS
-134 WKQRGAHA
+134 GEI
-142 LACVCGI
+142 C
-149 FAVLYLGYFSPNPIK
+149 
-164 PAATY
+164 
-169 GWAWQETY
+169 
-177 YKYGYLAGSIEAAS
+177 
-191 LMVDPILQP
+191 
-200 DGYSEDAATEAAAMA
+200 DGYARADARVVV
-215 QVHKENTG
+215 VHKENTG

-376 SFARTVEMKLAMF
+376 SFARTVEIKLAMF

-490 AGKALTRGAEAQM
+490 AGKAL
-503 PAREDAV
+503 
-510 EATDR
+510 
-515 KDAGK
+515 
-520 ALSRKDLAEL
+520 SRKDLAEL
-530 MHMSREDLRAALQKL
+530 MHMSLGDLRAALQKL